1 VLSRPTPLCCE
12 SDSHPN
18 YSVEGWSAKAKELN
32 PVQIP
37 SDAEIL
43 AGHMIGDMSKP
54 DIEWLYV
61 ALLHTGE
68 WRLYTWDG
76 SSVGLA
82 ERVLAGIIA

>member
-1 VLSRPTPLCCE
+1 VARAVTEP
-12 SDSHPN
+12 DS
-18 YSVEGWSAKAKELN
+18 VR
-32 PVQIP
+32 VP

-54 DIEWLYV
+54 DTEWLYV

-76 SSVGLA
+76 STWV
-82 ERVLAGIIA
+82 ERVLAGMT